1 MPARETA
8 YVSLG
13 ILYYEEGRIAEA
25 RQVLQQ
31 CTEMFP
37 QGTLDMEK
45 ISATL
50 DAASK
55 TEKSHTKTVALSPA
69 ARQEFYELALTT
81 ADAKR

>member
-1 MPARETA
+1 
-8 YVSLG
+8 
-13 ILYYEEGRIAEA
+13 
-25 RQVLQQ
+25 
-31 CTEMFP
+31 MFP

-69 ARQEFYELALTT
+69 ARQEFYELASTM